1 MKKLLA
7 GLMMLALCGGPVRAE
22 ESLESLL
29 KDFQVKQNE
38 AIKAYLAAHPTAPDA
53 AAARQRLVMGYRM
66 AGQDELALP
75 LIKEDYAA
83 MAAKGKDADPR
94 EVMGLSSMLVQAYLK
109 QGQRDEARAFLD
121 QVRKDFDG
129 GADAERFKRSL
140 ESLENSLNKPVKGE
154 VMDLKFKALD
164 GTEVDLAAMK
174 DKVVLVDFWATWCGP
189 CRAELPSVKAAYDKF
204 HAKGFEIVGIS
215 LDDDREKLDAF
226 IKKEALPW
234 PQHFDGQGW
243 QNELG
248 QKFGITGI
256 PATFLIGKDGKIA
269 ATDLRGAALGA
280 TVEQLLNP

>member
-22 ESLESLL
+22 ESLEALL

-83 MAAKGKDADPR
+83 MVAKGKAAEPR
-94 EVMGLSSMLVQAYLK
+94 EVMGLASMLVQAYLK
-109 QGQRDEARAFLD
+109 QGQRDEARAFLG
-121 QVRKDFDG
+121 QVKKDFDG

-140 ESLENSLNKPVKGE
+140 EGLENSLNKPIKGE
-154 VMDLKFKALD
+154 
-164 GTEVDLAAMK
+164 
-174 DKVVLVDFWATWCGP
+174 VVLVDFWATWCGP
-189 CRAELPSVKAAYDKF
+189 CRAELPSVKAAYQKF
-204 HAKGFEIVGIS
+204 HDKGFEIIGIS
-215 LDDDREKLDAF
+215 LDDDREKLEAF
-226 IKKEALPW
+226 IQKESMPW

-269 ATDLRGAALGA
+269 ATDLRGEALGA
-280 TVEQLLNP
+280 TVAQLLNP